1 MAWTTA
7 DDVIDGWVGGGA
19 PDDPVKVG
27 VWIARAERLVRKK
40 VPSLQA
46 RLDVEAALPGGSTD
60 LLDTVK
66 DVVVEMVTEVFLN
79 PERKRSVQSATGPY
93 SESTT
98 FGGDNPGRLMLT
110 PEQLAL
116 LTPDGGS
123 AGRAFSIDMTPSASP
138 YSPFYVPPV
147 VYW

>member
-7 DDVIDGWVGGGA
+7 DDVLDGWVGGGA

-27 VWIARAERLVRKK
+27 VWIDRAERLIRKK

-46 RLDVEAALPGGSTD
+46 RLDAEAALPISSTD
-60 LLDTVK
+60 LLDTVR
-66 DVVVEMVTEVFLN
+66 DVVAEMVTEVFLN
-79 PERKRSVQSATGPY
+79 PERKRSVQSTQGPF

-98 FGGDNPGRLMLT
+98 FGGDNPGRLVIT

-116 LTPDGGS
+116 LAPDGGS
-123 AGRAFSIDMTPSASP
+123 AGRAFSIDMIPTLSP
-138 YSPFYVPPV
+138 YSPFYEQV
-147 VYW
+147 WR

>member
-7 DDVIDGWVGGGA
+7 DDVIDGWVGSGA
-19 PDDPVKVG
+19 PDDPAKVD
-27 VWIARAERLVRKK
+27 VWIARAERLIRKK

-46 RLDVEAALPGGSTD
+46 RLDIEADLPGDSTD
-60 LLDTVK
+60 LLDTVR
-66 DVVVEMVTEVFLN
+66 DVVAEMVTEVFLN

-98 FGGDNPGRLMLT
+98 FGGDNPGRLVVT

-116 LTPDGGS
+116 LAPDGGS
-123 AGRAFSIDMTPSASP
+123 AGRAFTIDMTPTTSP
-138 YSPFYVPPV
+138 YSPFYAPPV
-147 VYW
+147 SFW